1 MQINNN
7 NQPQNRA
14 CFTSYG
20 TRKTS
25 QLSHFTSIAKSKQQ
39 ASQSPS
45 RRAGGA
51 TTVINQDLPVFIDI
65 RKNPNLV
72 APTTTNQLIS
82 KTPDLSRNL
91 NITEQEDDA
100 TSKMKMETT
109 FQVSDFLSVDT
120 SQVRGMQ
127 NTNNTADKQ
136 SNASLPQKQSA
147 FKV

>member
-1 MQINNN
+1 
-7 NQPQNRA
+7 
-14 CFTSYG
+14 
-20 TRKTS
+20 
-25 QLSHFTSIAKSKQQ
+25 
-39 ASQSPS
+39 
-45 RRAGGA
+45 
-51 TTVINQDLPVFIDI
+51 VFLDI

-91 NITEQEDDA
+91 KITEQEDDA
-100 TSKMKMETT
+100 TSKMKMNTT

-136 SNASLPQKQSA
+136 SNASLPPKQSA
-147 FKV
+147 FKVQDQLEVNNTMDQGNTPRVADLIHSSSIMSSNRKLNEPEFDINNAL

>member
-1 MQINNN
+1 
-7 NQPQNRA
+7 
-14 CFTSYG
+14 
-20 TRKTS
+20 
-25 QLSHFTSIAKSKQQ
+25 
-39 ASQSPS
+39 
-45 RRAGGA
+45 
-51 TTVINQDLPVFIDI
+51 VFLDI

-72 APTTTNQLIS
+72 PPTITNLQLVS

-91 NITEQEDDA
+91 KITEQDDDA

-147 FKV
+147 FKVQDQLEANNTMDQGNTPRVADLIHSSSIMSSNRKLNEPKFDINNAL

>member
-1 MQINNN
+1 MI
-7 NQPQNRA
+7 
-14 CFTSYG
+14 
-20 TRKTS
+20 
-25 QLSHFTSIAKSKQQ
+25 L
-39 ASQSPS
+39 
-45 RRAGGA
+45 
-51 TTVINQDLPVFIDI
+51 DI

-72 APTTTNQLIS
+72 APTISNQLVS

-91 NITEQEDDA
+91 KITEQDDDA

-136 SNASLPQKQSA
+136 SNASLPHKQSS
-147 FKV
+147 FKVQDQLEANNTIDQGNTPRVADLIHSSSIMSSTRKLNEPKFDINNALNKH